1 MDIIC
6 LPSNIN
12 ATVYL
17 DDDMCSKRSSD
28 EIDDDGYLS
37 SNETRESD
45 KFDNIS
51 IWYMTLNI
59 K

>member
-6 LPSNIN
+6 LSSNIN

-51 IWYMTLNI
+51 I
-59 K
+59 